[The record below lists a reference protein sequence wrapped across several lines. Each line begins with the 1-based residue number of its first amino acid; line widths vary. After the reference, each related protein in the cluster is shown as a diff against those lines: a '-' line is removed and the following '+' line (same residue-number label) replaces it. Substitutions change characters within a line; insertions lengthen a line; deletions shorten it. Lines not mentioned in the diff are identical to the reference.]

1 MVQQQERC
9 RRAGC
14 RLALMAVFEEFN
26 KKGEIIPYI
35 KAKEI
40 SVGDVFVPIVIG
52 KCMTKFGERLYADVN
67 IEEVKKRLV
76 LPKRY
81 SDFPEGNV
89 LMLNREIER
98 NCPPKIKAVARC
110 GEGFRWEMK
119 QHGEE
124 FDAAAAKDI

>member
-1 MVQQQERC
+1 
-9 RRAGC
+9 
-14 RLALMAVFEEFN
+14 MAVFEEFN

-124 FDAAAAKDI
+124 FDATAAKDI